1 MYKAA
6 IFDLDGTLA
15 YTLEDL
21 KTGMNEMLAICSY
34 PLCSTERIL
43 ENINGGAYEFV
54 RRSLPVHLQD
64 DKEEVDRCF
73 AIYVECYSKHFK
85 DQTCLYDGVA
95 DCIAALSA
103 AGMKMAVFSNKQH
116 MHTTA
121 LIEKLFPD
129 NPFALVIGQGQF
141 PHKPDPTG
149 ALHIAAQFGVT
160 PEEMIFVGD
169 SNVDMTTARNAGMHP
184 VGVTWG
190 YRDRT
195 VLAESGAEIICDTAE
210 ALLRA
215 AMQE

>member
-21 KTGMNEMLAICSY
+21 KCGMNEMLTICGY

-54 RRSLPVHLQD
+54 RHSLPLAVQD
-64 DKEEVDRCF
+64 DHEVVERCF
-73 AIYVECYSKHFK
+73 SVYVESYSKHFK
-85 DQTCLYDGVA
+85 DHTCLYDGIA

-129 NPFALVIGQGQF
+129 NPFALVIGQGAF

-149 ALHIAAQFGVT
+149 ALYIASQFGVP

-169 SNVDMTTARNAGMHP
+169 SNVDMATAKNAKMHP
-184 VGVTWG
+184 IGVTWG
-190 YRDRT
+190 YRDRA
-195 VLAESGAEIICDTAE
+195 VLVETGAEIICDTAE
-210 ALLRA
+210 ELLHT